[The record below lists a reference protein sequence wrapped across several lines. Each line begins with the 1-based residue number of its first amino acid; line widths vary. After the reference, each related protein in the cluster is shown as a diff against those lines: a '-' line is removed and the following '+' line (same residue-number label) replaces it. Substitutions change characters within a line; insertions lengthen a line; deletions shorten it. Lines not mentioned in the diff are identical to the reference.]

1 MACKVP
7 IVATNTGGI
16 PEVVENKYSGF
27 LSEVGNIEKMATN
40 CLTILSKEDNLQV
53 FKSNAF
59 KTAQKYD
66 IEQIL
71 PKYEMLYDQLVN

>member
-1 MACKVP
+1 
-7 IVATNTGGI
+7 
-16 PEVVENKYSGF
+16 
-27 LSEVGNIEKMATN
+27 MATN
-40 CLTILSKEDNLQV
+40 CLTILSKEDNLKV